1 MSGTSSPFSPNASND
16 SIEPLASESPATDE
30 HVPQHSAEFYANN
43 LAFRAHLR
51 NTSPLFAELTALRDE
66 GWKSAAG
73 DAYFAVKKA
82 RAMQYKNKAQGKI
95 QLGMYQRIIENLHRD
110 LGIFDLR
117 SSSRSSSPTT
127 YASSVA
133 SSDVSFGFTNLT
145 LRSDIQDSEEPIKI
159 LDLCCAPGG
168 FLSVA
173 MDHLPTAQIH
183 GITLPVRLGGFNVLK
198 SSLPKGRSAIL
209 QADLTMFAGEFGFT
223 ADDIPPEHPD
233 AKLFDFRRPFEGHEY
248 DVVHCDGQVLVTHK
262 RGEHRERYEATRL
275 MNSQLIIA
283 LQRLKPGGT
292 LVAVVHKAENWN
304 TVLLLKT
311 LSEISDQV
319 RTWKPTTAFG
329 MHSNF
334 FIVAKGVDRECEKA
348 QRALERWRSLWWQA
362 TAGQS
367 PFKDDVGGS
376 EETFREVMEIE
387 ERIRKWGEEAWKVQV
402 DALKKTEFI
411 RAAREA
417 GGTALQ

>member
-1 MSGTSSPFSPNASND
+1 MSDTSSPYSPNASND
-16 SIEPLASESPATDE
+16 STEPLATENPASDE
-30 HVPQHSAEFYANN
+30 HVPLCTAEFHANN
-43 LAFRAHLR
+43 LAFRAHLLA
-51 NTSPLFAELTALRDE
+51 TSPLFAELAALRDE
-66 GWKSAAG
+66 GWKSAAA
-73 DAYFAVKKA
+73 DAYFAVKRA

-95 QLGMYQRIIENLHRD
+95 QFGMYKRIIENLHRD

-145 LRSDIQDSEEPIKI
+145 LRPDIQDSEEPIKI

-168 FLSVA
+168 FISVA
-173 MDHLPTAQIH
+173 TGHLPTAQIH
-183 GITLPVRLGGFNVLK
+183 GITLPVRLGGFHVLK
-198 SSLPKGRSAIL
+198 TRLPKASAAIL

-233 AKLFDFRRPFEGHEY
+233 AKLFDFQRPFEGHEY
-248 DVVHCDGQVLVTHK
+248 DLVHYDGQVLVTHK
-262 RGEHRERYEATRL
+262 RGEHREKYEATRL
-275 MNSQLIIA
+275 MNSQLIMA

-292 LVAVVHKAENWN
+292 LVAVMHKAESWN
-304 TVLLLKT
+304 TVLLLKA
-311 LSEISDQV
+311 LSEISEEV

-329 MHSNF
+329 IHSNF
-334 FIVAKGVDRECEKA
+334 FIVAKGVDRVCEKA

-376 EETFREVMEIE
+376 EETFREVMEME
-387 ERIRKWGEEAWKVQV
+387 DRIRKWGEEAWKVQI
-402 DALKKTEFI
+402 DALKKAEFI

-417 GGTALQ
+417 GGTAAQ